1 MVDKRLMQEMKNYRQ
16 LFLTLVGLSAGG
28 GVLVILQAGY
38 LTRIV
43 DGVFL
48 GGLDLTAVRPW
59 LFMLLG
65 IMVLRAVFIWLGEI
79 YAHRLAVKIKSSIRE
94 RLARQLLA
102 LGPVYVNGEQ
112 SGELIN
118 LLVEGV
124 ENIEP
129 YFARF
134 LPQLVIAA
142 VVPLLVL
149 GVAMPLDT
157 ATGLILLVTA
167 PLIPLFMILIGR
179 MADKLNKQQWAT
191 LSRLSAHFLD
201 VLQGLTTLKIFG
213 RSIEQAK
220 VVVRLSNEFR
230 DITLSVLKVAF
241 LSALV
246 LELAATIST
255 ALVAVS
261 VGLRLLYFKL
271 AFSQAFFLLL
281 LAPEFYLPMRQLGS
295 SFHAGMA
302 GAAAADRIYQLLN
315 LPVRSARPAVAGLSN
330 PDELTVEF
338 KEVHFAYRNGE
349 RPALNGFNLTLSPGE
364 QVALVGS
371 SGAGKSTVAALL
383 LGFIEPQ
390 AGTIRING
398 TDITRLE
405 LAAWLKNVAYVPQSA
420 HLFYGTVADNIR
432 LSREEASREE
442 VEAAAA
448 AAGAHQFITG
458 LPQGYDTIVGEG
470 GQGLSGGE
478 KRRLA
483 IARAFLKNAPLLILD
498 EATAGL
504 DAHHEREIQL
514 ALERLTRG
522 RTVLLIAHRLRTVY
536 GADKIAV
543 VSQGRIVEQGR
554 HSELLERQGI
564 YHELVT
570 AFRGES

>member
-149 GVAMPLDT
+149 VVAMPLDT

-315 LPVRSARPAVAGLSN
+315 LPVRSARPAAAGLPA

-349 RPALNGFNLTLSPGE
+349 RPALNGFNLILSPGE

-398 TDITRLE
+398 ADITRLE

-432 LSREEASREE
+432 LGRKEASQEE

>member
-149 GVAMPLDT
+149 VVAMPLDT

-315 LPVRSARPAVAGLSN
+315 LPVRSARPAAAGLPA

-338 KEVHFAYRNGE
+338 TEVHFAYRNGE
-349 RPALNGFNLTLSPGE
+349 RPALNGFNLILSPGE

-398 TDITRLE
+398 ADITRLE

-432 LSREEASREE
+432 LGRKEASQEE